1 MGVLLQLDT
10 SLGMQYIRVAMAMAN
25 MINCQPFCSVCLSS
39 NVFDPICTPPVSH
52 PLACVMVSAANA
64 FLVPDLQIPTF
75 VTAQVCV
82 WCVCVCVCVWCVCG
96 VWCVCVVCVCV
107 CGMWCVCACVC
118 VCVCGACVVCVH
130 ACVCVSIY
138 V

>member
-10 SLGMQYIRVAMAMAN
+10 SYGMQYICVAMAMAN
-25 MINCQPFCSVCLSS
+25 MINCQPFRSVCLSS

-82 WCVCVCVCVWCVCG
+82 WCVW
-96 VWCVCVVCVCV
+96 
-107 CGMWCVCACVC
+107 CVC
-118 VCVCGACVVCVH
+118 VCVCGACVVRVH